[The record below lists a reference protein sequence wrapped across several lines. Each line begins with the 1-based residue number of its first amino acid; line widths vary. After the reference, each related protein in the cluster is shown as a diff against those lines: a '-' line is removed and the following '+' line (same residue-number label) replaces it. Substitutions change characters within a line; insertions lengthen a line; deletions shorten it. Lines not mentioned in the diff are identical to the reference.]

1 MSGENSPGY
10 EVATQSLRRTASIWD
25 QAAETMSTIPAKTE
39 EVRLNRLNAGVFQL
53 IVSPYEAV
61 VDTVAERSREG
72 ATQLHA
78 IARELRSSADTY
90 EKTENGNTGISQAAG
105 H

>member
-10 EVATQSLRRTASIWD
+10 EVAAQSLRRTASIWD
-25 QAAETMSTIPAKTE
+25 GEAERMSTIPGKAE
-39 EVRLNRLNAGVFQL
+39 EVRLNRLTAGVFQL

-61 VDTVAERSREG
+61 IDTVAERSREG
-72 ATQLHA
+72 TTQLHA

-90 EKTENGNTGISQAAG
+90 ENTENDNTSISRAAG